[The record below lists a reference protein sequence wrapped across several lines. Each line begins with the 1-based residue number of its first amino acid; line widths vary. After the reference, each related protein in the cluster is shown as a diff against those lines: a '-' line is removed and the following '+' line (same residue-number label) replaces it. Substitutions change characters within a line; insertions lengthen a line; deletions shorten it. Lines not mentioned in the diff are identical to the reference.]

1 MRLGIITA
9 ALALSA
15 TATLAQT
22 TPGDQFLQNW
32 DLDGNGTATL
42 DELREMR
49 SNVFLAFDTNEDGY
63 LDGEEYVFFDMAREN
78 DVANYEAGQR
88 TQMQQVADGM
98 SLSVSDLDGD
108 GRVSKTEFLNGAET
122 WFADLDTN
130 GDGGITLADFMR

>member
-78 DVANYEAGQR
+78 DVANYEAEQR
-88 TQMQQVADGM
+88 AQMQQVADGM

-108 GRVSKTEFLNGAET
+108 GRVSKAEFLSGAEA

-130 GDGGITLADFMR
+130 GDGGITLADFTP

>member
-78 DVANYEAGQR
+78 DVANYEAEQR
-88 TQMQQVADGM
+88 AQMQQVADGM

-108 GRVSKTEFLNGAET
+108 GRVSKGEFLNGAET